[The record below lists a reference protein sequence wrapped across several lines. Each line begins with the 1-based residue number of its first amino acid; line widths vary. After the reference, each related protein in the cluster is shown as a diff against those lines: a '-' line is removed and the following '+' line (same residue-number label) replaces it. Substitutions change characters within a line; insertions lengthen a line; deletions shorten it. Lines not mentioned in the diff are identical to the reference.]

1 MRLSLEREGFTIFV
15 ETNKYRN
22 NIPLSGEVSKQF
34 PAVYTPTRSHVVSV
48 AGKITREEA
57 LQEGD
62 TRQTGKGNDPLSH
75 LFRSFVPLPSVSF
88 LFFFFFPPD
97 LFSAIAI
104 MAHRDSHARRRWQ
117 IRKERPFKL
126 ECDPWDGP
134 PSTVINMQSKA
145 LRSIPA
151 KETRR
156 VGLYP
161 VTVPSKKRVTRMTVV
176 SWKSIING
184 EFIRR
189 IQENAVCGYPIFD
202 RCGLF

>member
-88 LFFFFFPPD
+88 LFFFLLSSRSF
-97 LFSAIAI
+97 LG
-104 MAHRDSHARRRWQ
+104 HRDNGSSRLSRA
-117 IRKERPFKL
+117 
-126 ECDPWDGP
+126 
-134 PSTVINMQSKA
+134 PSMANTKGA
-145 LRSIPA
+145 
-151 KETRR
+151 
-156 VGLYP
+156 
-161 VTVPSKKRVTRMTVV
+161 
-176 SWKSIING
+176 
-184 EFIRR
+184 
-189 IQENAVCGYPIFD
+189 AV
-202 RCGLF
+202 